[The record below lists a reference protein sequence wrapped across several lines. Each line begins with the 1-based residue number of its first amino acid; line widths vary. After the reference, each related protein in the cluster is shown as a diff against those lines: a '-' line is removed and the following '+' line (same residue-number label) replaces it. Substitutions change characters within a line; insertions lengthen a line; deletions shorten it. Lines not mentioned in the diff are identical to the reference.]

1 MKTATS
7 KQIKDELKQRP
18 REELAG
24 LLQRLL
30 RFKKENKELV
40 NYLLFYENDEYGF
53 IQDVKQDM
61 KEGFAT
67 VNVSSFYLA
76 KKTVRKVL
84 RMMNKYIRHSGVETT
99 KVELILYFCG
109 LLKDMDMDITQN
121 KVLTNM
127 YDRQMLIARKTL
139 LLVHEDL
146 RLDFKTDFDRL
157 A

>member
-18 REELAG
+18 REELAA

-40 NYLLFYENDEYGF
+40 NYLLFYEDDEYGF

-61 KEGFAT
+61 RDGFET
-67 VNVSSFYLA
+67 INVSSFYLA

-84 RMMNKYIRHSGVETT
+84 RMMNKYIRYSGFETT
-99 KVELILYFCG
+99 KVELILYFCR
-109 LLKDMDMDITQN
+109 LMKEMDMDYTQN
-121 KVLTNM
+121 KVLNNL
-127 YDRQMLIARKTL
+127 YQRQLTLAEKTL
-139 LLVHEDL
+139 TLVHEDL
-146 RLDFKTDFDRL
+146 RLDFRAEFDSL
-157 A
+157 N